1 MLKVVRDTVKKSMSR
16 GHSVEA
22 VLTLA
27 LLAVFAMLVGSPSDA
42 RADDGPSVEFLQSK
56 LKSDDFRVR
65 FNAALA
71 LGGKSGGDDHPKA
84 VASLC
89 DALGDEKEAVRT
101 AIASALKRLNKP
113 SALQCLRSR
122 LSAEPSNDVKLGIT
136 RAIESIEASGGSG
149 SGGGDPGGSAPPA
162 ANNPNAKYYFAYTI
176 SNNTGRSQG
185 EIETLVL
192 RPMRAKLDGAGTFQ
206 YARPAESPDE
216 ARKVL
221 KDRKLSGLYL
231 SVAVDMSYVDDPTNG
246 LMLKVKLRI
255 AVSSYPGKALKG
267 SFDKGVSQAVGRRGD
282 KATEDNLLSTAAA
295 LAFDQFAQNAQ
306 MFL

>member
-1 MLKVVRDTVKKSMSR
+1 MSR
-16 GHSVEA
+16 GHSF
-22 VLTLA
+22 VLVLAIA
-27 LLAVFAMLVGSPSDA
+27 LLAMFGGATTDA

-71 LGGKSGGDDHPKA
+71 LGGKSGNDDHPKA

-89 DALGDEKEAVRT
+89 EAFPDEKEAVRT

-113 SALQCLRSR
+113 SALNCLRNR
-122 LSAEPSNDVKLGIT
+122 LASEPSNDVKLGIT
-136 RAIESIEASGGSG
+136 RAIESIEAGS
-149 SGGGDPGGSAPPA
+149 SGGGGGGADPGGSAPPA
-162 ANNPNAKYYFAYTI
+162 ENNPNAKYYVAYTI
-176 SNNTGRSQG
+176 ANNTARGANELEG
-185 EIETLVL
+185 LVIK
-192 RPMRAKLDGAGTFQ
+192 PMRAKLDGAGTFQ
-206 YARPAESPDE
+206 FAPAGESADSARGVMQ
-216 ARKVL
+216 K
-221 KDRKLSGLYL
+221 RKLTGFYI
-231 SVAVDMSYVDDPTNG
+231 SVQVNMSYVDDPTNG
-246 LMLKVKLRI
+246 LMLKVRLSV

-282 KATEDNLLSTAAA
+282 KASEDNLLNTAAS

>member
-1 MLKVVRDTVKKSMSR
+1 MVLVV
-16 GHSVEA
+16 
-22 VLTLA
+22 A
-27 LLAVFAMLVGSPSDA
+27 LLAMFAGAPTEA

-71 LGGKSGGDDHPKA
+71 LGGKSGNDDHPKA

-89 DALGDEKEAVRT
+89 EALADEKEAVRT

-113 SALQCLRSR
+113 SALNCLRSR
-122 LSAEPSNDVKLGIT
+122 LSSEPSNDVKLGIT
-136 RAIESIEASGGSG
+136 RAIESIEAA
-149 SGGGDPGGSAPPA
+149 GGGTGTDPGGGAPPA
-162 ANNPNAKYYFAYTI
+162 ADNPNAKYYVAYAI
-176 SNNTGRSQG
+176 ANNTARGANELEG
-185 EIETLVL
+185 LVIK
-192 RPMRAKLDGAGTFQ
+192 PMRAKLDGAGTFQ
-206 YARPAESPDE
+206 FAPTGESADGARGVMQ
-216 ARKVL
+216 K
-221 KDRKLSGLYL
+221 RKLTGFYI
-231 SVAVDMSYVDDPTNG
+231 SVQVSMSYVDDPTNG
-246 LMLKVKLRI
+246 LMLKVRLSV

-282 KATEDNLLSTAAA
+282 KAAEDNLLNTAAS